1 MTGADRPMKIV
12 LDTSAILAFTRG
24 SVHVGEPISE
34 VADEGGV
41 SGLPTLCLAAAKWM
55 VDDHDRLQVLTE
67 HPDTVVVHPSR
78 DPFALGLVEA
88 SVGNLDASSTVL
100 TAIDQRAFI
109 MTARPG
115 LYRGLIDSGP
125 IIEI

>member
-1 MTGADRPMKIV
+1 MTGADRPIKLV

-24 SVHVGEPISE
+24 SVHVGEPLSE

-41 SGLPTLCLAAAKWM
+41 SALPTLCLAAARWM
-55 VDDHDRLQVLTE
+55 VDDGDRLEVLIR
-67 HPDTVVVHPSR
+67 HPDTVVVPASK
-78 DPFALGLVEA
+78 DPYALGIVETF
-88 SVGNLDASSTVL
+88 VGNLDATAAML
-100 TAIDQRAFI
+100 TAIDQRAFV

-125 IIEI
+125 IVEI

>member
-1 MTGADRPMKIV
+1 MTGTDRPVRLV
-12 LDTSAILAFTRG
+12 LDTSAVLSFTRG
-24 SVHVGEPISE
+24 SIHVGEPISE

-55 VDDHDRLQVLTE
+55 VDDRDRLQVLTE
-67 HPDTVVVHPSR
+67 HPDTVVVPASH
-78 DPFALGLVEA
+78 DPFALGIVET
-88 SVGNLDASSTVL
+88 SVGSLDASSAVL

-115 LYRGLIDSGP
+115 LYRGLVDSGP